1 MSASMLGISASQHQ
15 QQHHQNQSQMK
26 SMTIYLSDGEN
37 IRDFIHKEL
46 RSRLSKRYKMTHLA
60 EDMNLRY
67 YTLNRFMRGQG
78 AGDEFYIQAF
88 NFLMK

>member
-1 MSASMLGISASQHQ
+1 MHGISASNQ

-46 RSRLSKRYKMTHLA
+46 RSRLSKRYRMTHLA
-60 EDMNLRY
+60 EDMNLNY
-67 YTLNRFMRGQG
+67 YTLTRFMKGNG
-78 AGDEFYIQAF
+78 VGDEFYIQAF

>member
-1 MSASMLGISASQHQ
+1 MKIHYRSLQNH
-15 QQHHQNQSQMK
+15 QHHQNQSQMK

-46 RSRLSKRYKMTHLA
+46 RSRLSSRYKMTHLA
-60 EDMNLRY
+60 EDMNLNY
-67 YTLNRFMRGQG
+67 YTVNRFMRGNG
-78 AGDEFYIQAF
+78 VGDEFYIQAF